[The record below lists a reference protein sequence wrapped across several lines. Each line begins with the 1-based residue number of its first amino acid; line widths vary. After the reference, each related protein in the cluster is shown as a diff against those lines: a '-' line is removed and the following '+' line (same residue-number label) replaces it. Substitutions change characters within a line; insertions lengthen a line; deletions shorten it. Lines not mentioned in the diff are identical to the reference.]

1 MIYISSM
8 IIPTIISIIL
18 FIGIKEKKSV
28 YDLFING
35 ARDGIKVVFK
45 LFPTL
50 IGIFLAIYM
59 LRSSG
64 LIDFICNILSNV
76 TKLFNIPS
84 EILPLAIIKP
94 ISGSGSMA
102 IATEIMA
109 HFGVDSNIGRIAA
122 TIMGSSETTFYVIA
136 LYMSSVKV
144 KDGRKI
150 VIPALLADLASIIS
164 AIIIFKIIKY

>member
-1 MIYISSM
+1 MTYISAI
-8 IIPTIISIIL
+8 IIPTIISLVL
-18 FIGIKEKKSV
+18 FIGIKEKKKV
-28 YDLFING
+28 YDLFIEG
-35 ARDGIKVVFK
+35 AKEGVKVTFK

-64 LIDFICNILSNV
+64 LIDFVCNILANV
-76 TKLFNIPS
+76 TELFNVPNA
-84 EILPLAIIKP
+84 ILPLAIIKP

-144 KDGRKI
+144 KDSRKI
-150 VIPALLADLASIIS
+150 IIPAILADIASIIS
-164 AIIIFKIIKY
+164 AIIFFR

>member
-1 MIYISSM
+1 MTYISAI
-8 IIPTIISIIL
+8 IIPTIISLVL
-18 FIGIKEKKSV
+18 FIGIKEKKKV
-28 YDLFING
+28 YDLFIEG
-35 ARDGIKVVFK
+35 AKEGVKVTFK

-64 LIDFICNILSNV
+64 LIDFVCNILANV
-76 TKLFNIPS
+76 TELFNVPNA
-84 EILPLAIIKP
+84 ILPLAIIKP

-144 KDGRKI
+144 KDSRKI
-150 VIPALLADLASIIS
+150 IIPVISADIASIIS
-164 AIIIFKIIKY
+164 AIIFLR

>member
-1 MIYISSM
+1 MIYISSL
-8 IIPTIISIIL
+8 IIPTIISVIL
-18 FIGIKEKKSV
+18 FVGIKEKKLV

-64 LIDFICNILSNV
+64 LIDFICNILSNI

-164 AIIIFKIIKY
+164 AIIIFKIIIY

>member
-1 MIYISSM
+1 MIYISAM
-8 IIPTIISIIL
+8 IIPTIISLIL
-18 FIGIKEKKSV
+18 FIGLKEKKNV

-35 ARDGIKVVFK
+35 AKEGIKVVFR

-50 IGIFLAIYM
+50 IGISLAIYM

-64 LIDFICNILSNV
+64 LIDFICNIISNI
-76 TKLFNIPS
+76 TKIFKIPS

-102 IATEIMA
+102 IATEIMV
-109 HFGVDSNIGRIAA
+109 HFGVDGNIGKIAA

-136 LYMSSVKV
+136 LYMSSVKI
-144 KDGRKI
+144 KDGRKV
-150 VIPALLADLASIIS
+150 VIPSLLADLASILS
-164 AIIIFKIIKY
+164 AILFFNLKN

>member
-1 MIYISSM
+1 MTYISAI
-8 IIPTIISIIL
+8 IIPTIISLVL
-18 FIGIKEKKSV
+18 FIGIKEKKKV
-28 YDLFING
+28 YDLFIEG
-35 ARDGIKVVFK
+35 AKEGVKVTFK

-64 LIDFICNILSNV
+64 LIDFVCNILANV
-76 TKLFNIPS
+76 TELFNVPNA
-84 EILPLAIIKP
+84 ILPLAIIKP

-144 KDGRKI
+144 KDSRKI
-150 VIPALLADLASIIS
+150 IIPAILADIASIIS
-164 AIIIFKIIKY
+164 AIIFSR

>member
-1 MIYISSM
+1 MTYISAI
-8 IIPTIISIIL
+8 IIPTIISLVL
-18 FIGIKEKKSV
+18 FIGIKEKKKV
-28 YDLFING
+28 YDLFIEG
-35 ARDGIKVVFK
+35 AKEGVKVTFK

-64 LIDFICNILSNV
+64 LIDFVCNILANV
-76 TKLFNIPS
+76 TELFNVPNA
-84 EILPLAIIKP
+84 ILPLAIIKP

-144 KDGRKI
+144 KDSRKI
-150 VIPALLADLASIIS
+150 IIPAISADIASIIS
-164 AIIIFKIIKY
+164 AIIFFR

>member
-1 MIYISSM
+1 MIYISAM

-18 FIGIKEKKSV
+18 FVGLKEKKNV
-28 YDLFING
+28 YDLFIEG
-35 ARDGIKVVFK
+35 AKDGVKVVLK

-64 LIDFICNILSNV
+64 LIDFVSSVISNV
-76 TKLFNIPS
+76 TEIFDVPS

-102 IATEIMA
+102 IATEIMT
-109 HFGVDSNIGRIAA
+109 HFGVDSNIGKMAA

-144 KDGRKI
+144 KDGRK
-150 VIPALLADLASIIS
+150 VVVPALIADLASIIS
-164 AIIIFKIIKY
+164 AIVFFNFKN

>member
-1 MIYISSM
+1 MIYISAM
-8 IIPTIISIIL
+8 IIPTIISLIL
-18 FIGIKEKKSV
+18 FIGLKEKKNV

-35 ARDGIKVVFK
+35 AKEGIKVVFR

-64 LIDFICNILSNV
+64 LIDFICNIISNI
-76 TKLFNIPS
+76 TKIFKIPS

-102 IATEIMA
+102 IATEIMV
-109 HFGVDSNIGRIAA
+109 HFGVDSNIGKIAA

-136 LYMSSVKV
+136 LYMSSVKI
-144 KDGRKI
+144 KDGRKV
-150 VIPALLADLASIIS
+150 VIPSLLPHLASILS
-164 AIIIFKIIKY
+164 AILFFNLKN

>member
-1 MIYISSM
+1 MTYISAI
-8 IIPTIISIIL
+8 IIPTIISLVL
-18 FIGIKEKKSV
+18 FIGIKEKKKV
-28 YDLFING
+28 YDLFIEG
-35 ARDGIKVVFK
+35 AKEGVKVTFK

-64 LIDFICNILSNV
+64 LIDFVCNILANV
-76 TKLFNIPS
+76 TELFNVPNA
-84 EILPLAIIKP
+84 ILPLAIIKP

-109 HFGVDSNIGRIAA
+109 HFGVDGNIGRIAA

-144 KDGRKI
+144 KDSRKI
-150 VIPALLADLASIIS
+150 IIPAILADIASIIS
-164 AIIIFKIIKY
+164 AIIFLR

>member
-1 MIYISSM
+1 MIYISSI

-18 FIGIKEKKSV
+18 LVGLKEKKYV

-136 LYMSSVKV
+136 LYMSSVKA

-150 VIPALLADLASIIS
+150 VIPALLADITSIIS

>member
-1 MIYISSM
+1 MIYISAM
-8 IIPTIISIIL
+8 IIPTIISLIL
-18 FIGIKEKKSV
+18 FIGLKEKKNV

-35 ARDGIKVVFK
+35 AKEGIKVVFR

-64 LIDFICNILSNV
+64 LIDFICNIISNIS
-76 TKLFNIPS
+76 KIFKIPS

-102 IATEIMA
+102 IATEIMV
-109 HFGVDSNIGRIAA
+109 HFGVDSNIGKIAA

-136 LYMSSVKV
+136 LYMSSVKI
-144 KDGRKI
+144 KDGRKV

-164 AIIIFKIIKY
+164 AILFFNLKN

>member
-1 MIYISSM
+1 MTYISAM
-8 IIPTIISIIL
+8 IIPTIIALVL
-18 FIGIKEKKSV
+18 FVGIKEKKKV
-28 YDLFING
+28 YDLFIEG
-35 ARDGIKVVFK
+35 AKEGIKVTFK

-64 LIDFICNILSNV
+64 LIDFLCNILANV
-76 TKLFNIPS
+76 TDVFNVPNA
-84 EILPLAIIKP
+84 ILPLAIIKP

-144 KDGRKI
+144 RDSRKI
-150 VIPALLADLASIIS
+150 IIPAILADIASIVS
-164 AIIIFKIIKY
+164 AIIFLR

>member
-1 MIYISSM
+1 MIYISAM
-8 IIPTIISIIL
+8 IIPTIISLIL
-18 FIGIKEKKSV
+18 FIGLKEKKNV

-35 ARDGIKVVFK
+35 AKEGIKVVFR

-64 LIDFICNILSNV
+64 LIDFICNIISNI
-76 TKLFNIPS
+76 TKIFKIPS

-102 IATEIMA
+102 IATEIMV
-109 HFGVDSNIGRIAA
+109 HFGVDSNIGKIAA

-136 LYMSSVKV
+136 LYMSSVKI
-144 KDGRKI
+144 KDRRKI
-150 VIPALLADLASIIS
+150 DIPDLLADLASIIS
-164 AIIIFKIIKY
+164 AILFFNLKN

>member
-1 MIYISSM
+1 MTYISAM
-8 IIPTIISIIL
+8 IIPTIISLVL
-18 FIGIKEKKSV
+18 FVGIKEKKKV
-28 YDLFING
+28 YDLFIEG
-35 ARDGIKVVFK
+35 AKEGVKVTFK

-64 LIDFICNILSNV
+64 LIDFVCNILANV
-76 TKLFNIPS
+76 TELFNVPNA
-84 EILPLAIIKP
+84 ILPLAIIKP

-109 HFGVDSNIGRIAA
+109 HFGVDGNIGRIAA

-144 KDGRKI
+144 KDSRKI
-150 VIPALLADLASIIS
+150 IIPAILADIASIIS
-164 AIIIFKIIKY
+164 AIIFLR

>member
-1 MIYISSM
+1 MTYISAI
-8 IIPTIISIIL
+8 IIPTIISLVL
-18 FIGIKEKKSV
+18 FIGIKEKKKV
-28 YDLFING
+28 YDLFIEG
-35 ARDGIKVVFK
+35 AKEGVKVTFK

-64 LIDFICNILSNV
+64 LIDFVCNILANV
-76 TKLFNIPS
+76 TELFNVPNA
-84 EILPLAIIKP
+84 ILPLAIIKP

-122 TIMGSSETTFYVIA
+122 TIMGPSETTFYVIA

-144 KDGRKI
+144 KDSRKI
-150 VIPALLADLASIIS
+150 IIPAILADIASIIS
-164 AIIIFKIIKY
+164 AIIFLR

>member
-1 MIYISSM
+1 
-8 IIPTIISIIL
+8 
-18 FIGIKEKKSV
+18 
-28 YDLFING
+28 
-35 ARDGIKVVFK
+35 
-45 LFPTL
+45 
-50 IGIFLAIYM
+50 M

-64 LIDFICNILSNV
+64 LIDFVCNILANV
-76 TKLFNIPS
+76 TELFNVPNA
-84 EILPLAIIKP
+84 ILPLAIIKP

-144 KDGRKI
+144 KDSRKI
-150 VIPALLADLASIIS
+150 IIPAILADIASIIS
-164 AIIIFKIIKY
+164 AIIFKIKYKNKIKY